1 MAYYAP
7 IVEMKP
13 LRKTAVIQWVESASI
28 DEVNPVKQ
36 SENSMSKNK
45 EEAIRKMQYE
55 ISRLCGEY
63 ILALSDRKKAR
74 AAQLKHEF
82 DQASDQ
88 LRRLEQNLQSE
99 NMPKQLMAPKSKQ
112 SPNSS
117 KIKSSPSASS
127 KSIKSPPPQKT
138 RTKLRGSRQPK
149 K

>member
-1 MAYYAP
+1 
-7 IVEMKP
+7 
-13 LRKTAVIQWVESASI
+13 
-28 DEVNPVKQ
+28 
-36 SENSMSKNK
+36 MSKNK

-63 ILALSDRKKAR
+63 ILALSDRKKAK

-99 NMPKQLMAPKSKQ
+99 NMPKQLMAPRSKQ

-117 KIKSSPSASS
+117 KIKSSPFASS
-127 KSIKSPPPQKT
+127 KSIKSPPPKKNANKTQRIKAAQKVNIT
-138 RTKLRGSRQPK
+138 LKRKTYRPTPRK
-149 K
+149 

>member
-1 MAYYAP
+1 
-7 IVEMKP
+7 
-13 LRKTAVIQWVESASI
+13 
-28 DEVNPVKQ
+28 
-36 SENSMSKNK
+36 MSKNK

-74 AAQLKHEF
+74 ATQLKHEF

-127 KSIKSPPPQKT
+127 KSIKSPPPKKREQNSEDQ
-138 RTKLRGSRQPK
+138 GSPK
-149 K
+149 SKYLTCPPQSRHACGNLKWIFP